1 MKSDLDLVALQW
13 LLLFGLAHT
22 GVIGRQ
28 LVLVVGVKEADQRVE
43 VVELAD
49 VLRVAQLLLVDAHL
63 RVDLRDL
70 RQEILD
76 LLLLAQK
83 LAVLLVVAEDDPD

>member
-1 MKSDLDLVALQW
+1 MKSNLDLVALQR
-13 LLLFGLAHT
+13 LLLFGLAHA

-28 LVLVVGVKEADQRVE
+28 LVLVVRVEEADQRIE

-63 RVDLRDL
+63 RIDLRDL
-70 RQEILD
+70 LQEVLD
-76 LLLLAQK
+76 LFLLALK
-83 LAVLLVVAEDDPD
+83 LAVLLVVAKDNPD